1 VKNGTNN
8 KGNLTYKQDDARFL
22 LANFHHILHMSLMN
36 LFFFLHKFSKCFFGM
51 NQRHHGGKLCLG
63 GSPKVVRLWTLMID
77 TQGVVSRL
85 EAPLKFLDLNS
96 GRALVG
102 AIKLNREE
110 IVLIVQPLQA
120 KLKIDDGT

>member
-1 VKNGTNN
+1 MD
-8 KGNLTYKQDDARFL
+8 TYDD
-22 LANFHHILHMSLMN
+22 
-36 LFFFLHKFSKCFFGM
+36 C
-51 NQRHHGGKLCLG
+51 
-63 GSPKVVRLWTLMID
+63 ID

-85 EAPLKFLDLNS
+85 EASLKFLDLNS

>member
-1 VKNGTNN
+1 VD
-8 KGNLTYKQDDARFL
+8 TYDD
-22 LANFHHILHMSLMN
+22 
-36 LFFFLHKFSKCFFGM
+36 C
-51 NQRHHGGKLCLG
+51 
-63 GSPKVVRLWTLMID
+63 ID